1 MFTYKTSV
9 KLHHTDAAGLLFFGH
24 QFNMAHDAY
33 ESFMEQIG
41 FAFAGIIRDSD
52 FLVAIVRAE
61 ADFTAQLNVGDRLEI
76 ALSAEKVGETS
87 YTLVY
92 ELKKTDDS
100 PAGTVRTVHVCID
113 KTTRQ
118 KRPLPE
124 ELRQAL
130 EAHLQ

>member
-1 MFTYKTSV
+1 MFTYNTSV
-9 KLHHTDAAGLLFFGH
+9 KLHDTDAAGLLFFGH
-24 QFNMAHDAY
+24 QFKMAHDAY

-76 ALSAEKVGETS
+76 DLSAEKLGETS
-87 YTLVY
+87 YTLAY
-92 ELKKTDDS
+92 ELKKADGS
-100 PAGTVRTVHVCID
+100 VAGAVRTVHVCID

-130 EAHLQ
+130 EAHL